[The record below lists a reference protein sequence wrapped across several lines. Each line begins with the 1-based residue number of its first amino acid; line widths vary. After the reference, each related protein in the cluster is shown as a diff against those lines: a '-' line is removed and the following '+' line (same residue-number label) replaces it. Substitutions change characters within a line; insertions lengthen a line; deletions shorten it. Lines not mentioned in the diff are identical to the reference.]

1 MIRAALN
8 DFKEKTL
15 FSNKNGEAKTILMWV
30 DQPDN

>member
-15 FSNKNGEAKTILMWV
+15 FSNKNGEAKTILM
-30 DQPDN
+30 